1 MEFELRP
8 LTADAL
14 DAVAEMEQMIFS
26 EPWSRA
32 ALELLL
38 GDGYVALAVQET
50 SGRTVGYAGML
61 LAPNEGQIINVAVHP
76 DARGQGLGRLLMQ
89 GLIAAAREKKLAVLS
104 LEVRAGNER
113 AIGLYRSLGFS
124 VVGQR
129 KNFYKRPTEDARV
142 MLLEL

>member
-61 LAPNEGQIINVAVHP
+61 LAPDEGQIINVAVHP